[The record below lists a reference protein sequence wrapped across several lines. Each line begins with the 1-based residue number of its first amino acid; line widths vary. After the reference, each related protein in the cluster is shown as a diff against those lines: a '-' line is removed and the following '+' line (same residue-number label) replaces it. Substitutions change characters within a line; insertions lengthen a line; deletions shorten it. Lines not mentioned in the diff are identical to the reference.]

1 MRSLGL
7 RLLGA
12 VVMLLAGLILLPAAA
27 AFAGS
32 STSPTPTWTQASP
45 ATSPPARNGATMA
58 YDPATGNMVLFG
70 GYTGSSYLADT
81 WTWNGTTWT
90 QASPATRPPGRDG
103 APMAYD
109 PATGNMVLFGGY
121 DGSSFLADTWTW
133 RQVVSPPGSPVQGS
147 PLAGNAQVTL
157 SWSAP
162 SSDGGSPITGYD
174 VYEGTTSGGE
184 STTPVNP
191 APLAAGTTSYTV
203 SGLSDGTTY
212 YFTLKVI
219 NAAGSS
225 PASNEALA
233 TPVSPPASPP
243 PVAASSGY
251 WEAASD
257 GGIFAFGDAGFYGS
271 MGAKHLNAPIVG
283 IAATADGLGYWE
295 VASDGGVFAFGDAGF
310 YGSMGAKH
318 LNAPVVGVVGA
329 TPTA

>member
-1 MRSLGL
+1 MSL
-7 RLLGA
+7 
-12 VVMLLAGLILLPAAA
+12 
-27 AFAGS
+27 
-32 STSPTPTWTQASP
+32 TWT
-45 ATSPPARNGATMA
+45 
-58 YDPATGNMVLFG
+58 
-70 GYTGSSYLADT
+70 
-81 WTWNGTTWT
+81 
-90 QASPATRPPGRDG
+90 
-103 APMAYD
+103 
-109 PATGNMVLFGGY
+109 
-121 DGSSFLADTWTW
+121 
-133 RQVVSPPGSPVQGS
+133 
-147 PLAGNAQVTL
+147 
-157 SWSAP
+157 AP
-162 SSDGGSPITGYD
+162 SSGGSAIIGYD

-184 STTPVNP
+184 SPTQVNTT
-191 APLAAGTTSYTV
+191 ALTATTYTV
-203 SGLSDGTTY
+203 TGLTNGTTY
-212 YFTLKVI
+212 YFTLKAI